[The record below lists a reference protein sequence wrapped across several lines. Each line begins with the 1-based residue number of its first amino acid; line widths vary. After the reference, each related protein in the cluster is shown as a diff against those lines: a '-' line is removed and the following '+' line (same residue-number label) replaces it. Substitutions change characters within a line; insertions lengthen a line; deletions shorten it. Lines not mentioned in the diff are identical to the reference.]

1 MEKRYQVFVSS
12 TFADLKEE
20 RGLVMKALM
29 EMDCIPAGM
38 ELFPAVDEEQWAFI
52 KRVIDDCDYYLLIV
66 GGRYGSITPEGVSYT
81 EKEYDYAVSKGMK
94 VLALLHEKP
103 AEISVSKSELVPEA
117 RARLLSFREKV
128 SKGRLVRFWTR
139 AEELPGSVALSLSK
153 TIKTYPAVGWVRASA
168 VASEDILS
176 QLNEL
181 RQDNERLKKVAATPA
196 PLPPPAVP
204 DLAGLDYPF
213 ELHGTS
219 SSRDG
224 QRRWSCKLTWRQI
237 FGYLS
242 PYLESHP
249 NEALVKIHLT
259 KSIEH
264 HNSGLTGWGHEVN
277 DQDFQT
283 VRIQLRALGLVEA
296 EYKKA
301 NNGTMSI
308 FWWLTSQGDRLMVQL
323 RAIRK

>member
-20 RGLVMKALM
+20 RRRVMQALM

-38 ELFPAVDEEQWAFI
+38 ELFPAADEEQWAFI

-66 GGRYGSITPEGVSYT
+66 GGRYGSVTPEGVSYT
-81 EKEYDYAVSKGMK
+81 EKEYDYAVAKGMK
-94 VLALLHEKP
+94 VIVLLHEKP
-103 AEISVSKSELVPEA
+103 EEIPVGKSELAPEA
-117 RARLLSFREKV
+117 RAKLESFRGKV
-128 SKGRLVRFWTR
+128 STGRLVRFWTR
-139 AEELPGSVALSLSK
+139 AEELPGLVALSLSK
-153 TIKTYPAVGWVRASA
+153 TMKTYPAVGWVRANA

-181 RQDNERLKKVAATPA
+181 RQENERLKKAAATAAPTPA
-196 PLPPPAVP
+196 PAIPN
-204 DLAGLDYPF
+204 LAGLDDEF

-219 SSRDG
+219 NSRDG

-237 FGYLS
+237 FAYLS
-242 PYLESHP
+242 PYLEKHP
-249 NEALVKIHLT
+249 NETLVKTHLT
-259 KSIEH
+259 QSIEH
-264 HNSGLTGWGHEVN
+264 HKGGLAGWGHEVN
-277 DQDFQT
+277 DQHFQT

-301 NNGTMSI
+301 TNGAMAM

-323 RAIRK
+323 RAVRK